1 MLKKWSFK
9 KFGHTYYFLGVDAGG
24 DNYFLENATFNCGWY
39 WGGGYVET
47 FTNNRSPELA
57 RDIKTHTHFDSLFLN
72 NPRKIAVESFKEYF
86 TETPFTDSEIW
97 KICELMK
104 SFYIMRNYSD
114 MIYRGG
120 ANYTHNPAS
129 EIIKSETEYKRI
141 NEIVIPE
148 IMTQLYEIL
157 KEG

>member
-9 KFGHTYYFLGVDAGG
+9 KFGHTYYFLGRNAEG
-24 DNYFLENATFNCGWY
+24 DNHFLESAAFDCGWY

-47 FTNNRSPELA
+47 FTNNRNPERT
-57 RDIKTHTHFDSLFLN
+57 RDITMHAHFDSLFFSG
-72 NPRKIAVESFKEYF
+72 PRKDAFDSFKEYF
-86 TETPFTDSEIW
+86 IETPFTDSEIW

-104 SFYIMRNYSD
+104 SFYIMRDYSD

-120 ANYTHNPAS
+120 ANYTRNPAS

-141 NEIVIPE
+141 NEIVIPA
-148 IMTQLYEIL
+148 IMTQLYAIL
-157 KEG
+157 DEG